1 MVTGFRDLLKTLE
14 KHKWVSLCGEAP
26 AQARIRTVPTR
37 GCKTLPGW
45 LKLLPAPSPPW
56 CTLRVRTTEL
66 LLQMPSLPK
75 CPKLVI
81 TAHGKERLV

>member
-26 AQARIRTVPTR
+26 AQARIRTVPAR

-45 LKLLPAPSPPW
+45 LNAAPCSIP
-56 CTLRVRTTEL
+56 TLVHTQCRNNRA
-66 LLQMPSLPK
+66 P
-75 CPKLVI
+75 
-81 TAHGKERLV
+81 TANAFTA